1 MKKVVVIGG
10 GPAGMMAAI
19 FAAKENYQVFLIEKN
34 EKLGKKLYITGKGR
48 CNLTN
53 DCTPQEF
60 LENVVSN
67 PKFLYGAINVFS
79 PEKTMS
85 FFEENGLILKTERG
99 KRVFP
104 FSDKSSDVLRCLEK
118 VNKQLGVNILLNTC
132 VKEIV
137 AENGII
143 KGVKTDKEFIE
154 CDSVIVCTGGL
165 SYSSTGSTGDGYS
178 FAKEFN
184 HTIIQPKQSL
194 VGIELKGDFYKSLMG
209 LSLKNVSF
217 RIENKDNGK
226 IIFSEQGEMLFTH
239 FGVSGPIVLTASC
252 LINRLNLENL
262 TAYIDFKPA
271 LEYNILDNRLLR
283 EFEENNTK
291 SISAVMRSLLPQSLI
306 EEVLLRAQIGKTRKC
321 SEIKQEQRANLIKTL
336 KNFELKLKKL
346 RPIEEAIVTA
356 GGVSTKEINPKT
368 MESKYIKGLF
378 FAGEVID
385 VDAFTGGFNIQIALS
400 TGYLAGKNA

>member
-1 MKKVVVIGG
+1 MSKVIVVGG
-10 GPAGMMAAI
+10 GPAGMMSAI
-19 FAAKENYQVFLIEKN
+19 MSAKENNQVVLIEKN

-53 DCTPQEF
+53 DCAPSEF

-67 PKFLYGAINVFS
+67 SKFLYGAINVFS
-79 PEKTMS
+79 PEKAMS

-104 FSDKSSDVLRCLEK
+104 FSDKSSDVLKCMEK
-118 VNKQLGVNILLNTC
+118 ACRQLGVEILLNTK
-132 VKEIV
+132 VIEVVEKDGKIF
-137 AENGII
+137 
-143 KGVKTDKEFIE
+143 GVKTTDDFFS
-154 CDSVIVCTGGL
+154 CDSVIVCTGGV
-165 SYSSTGSTGDGYS
+165 SYSSTGSTGDGYK
-178 FAKEFN
+178 FAKKFN
-184 HTIIQPKQSL
+184 HSVVAPKPSL
-194 VGIELKGDFYKSLMG
+194 VGIELNGDFYKSLMG
-209 LSLKNVSF
+209 LSLKNVVLK
-217 RIENKDNGK
+217 IENKDNK
-226 IIFSEQGEMLFTH
+226 KSIFNMQGEMLFTH
-239 FGVSGPIVLTASC
+239 FGVSGPIVLTASA

-271 LEYNILDNRLLR
+271 LDYNVLDKRLLR
-283 EFEENNTK
+283 EFDENKTK
-291 SISAVMRSLLPQSLI
+291 SIHNVMRNLLPQSLI
-306 EEVLLRAQIGKTRKC
+306 DEVLVRSDIGKNRKC
-321 SEIKQEQRANLIKTL
+321 SEITQFQREKLIKTL

-346 RPIEEAIVTA
+346 RPVEEAIVTS

-368 MESKYIKGLF
+368 MESKLIKGLY